1 MQIKIFLDN
10 YLNYIPEN
18 INVWSKTLCSTL
30 AKIYTYSNQYF
41 KFPVNLSIVHK
52 ALNSTVDGP
61 EFYLVQ
67 QFVRLFLKLL

>member
-1 MQIKIFLDN
+1 MFGQR
-10 YLNYIPEN
+10 
-18 INVWSKTLCSTL
+18 LCSTL

-67 QFVRLFLKLL
+67 QFMRLFLKLL